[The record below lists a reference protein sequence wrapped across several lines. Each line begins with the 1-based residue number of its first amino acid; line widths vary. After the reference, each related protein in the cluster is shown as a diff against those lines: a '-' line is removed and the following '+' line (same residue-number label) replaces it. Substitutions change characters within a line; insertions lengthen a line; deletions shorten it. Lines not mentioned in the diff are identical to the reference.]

1 MEAASS
7 SETSLYLCHVVTL
20 YTPEHTQ
27 SSNEIPYVL
36 KDGLYK
42 PRQFVNLC
50 VISDLCNLGLPYAVL
65 FRILVQLAVLCS
77 KLCLLKDN
85 DVFIHTFNE

>member
-1 MEAASS
+1 MIEAASS

-36 KDGLYK
+36 KDALYNT
-42 PRQFVNLC
+42 RQFVNSC
-50 VISDLCNLGLPYAVL
+50 VISTVGYLGLPTPYFFGACTVG
-65 FRILVQLAVLCS
+65 S
-77 KLCLLKDN
+77 S
-85 DVFIHTFNE
+85 VFETVPSEG